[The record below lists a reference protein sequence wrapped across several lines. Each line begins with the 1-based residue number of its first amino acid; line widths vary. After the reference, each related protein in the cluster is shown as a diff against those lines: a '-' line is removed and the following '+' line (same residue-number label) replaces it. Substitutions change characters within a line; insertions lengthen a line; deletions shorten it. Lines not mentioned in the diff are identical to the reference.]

1 MVKKQAKQVEKVSEP
16 ISEPKQ
22 ALEAESEPQKAILV
36 ECVFPFL
43 DNEAN
48 ITRTAGDRWEITDE
62 RLRQIMKVSDQI
74 NMPLIKVL

>member
-22 ALEAESEPQKAILV
+22 ALEAESEPQKGILV
-36 ECVFPFL
+36 ECVFPFH
-43 DNEAN
+43 DTNCNADRCQGE
-48 ITRTAGDRWEITDE
+48 RWEITDE